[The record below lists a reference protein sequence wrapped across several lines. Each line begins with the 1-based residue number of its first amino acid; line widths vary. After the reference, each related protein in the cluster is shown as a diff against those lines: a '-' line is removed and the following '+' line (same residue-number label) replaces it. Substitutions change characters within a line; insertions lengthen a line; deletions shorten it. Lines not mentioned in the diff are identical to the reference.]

1 MVSGIGSI
9 LELALR
15 TSSCLAYVLNRR
27 DLENRLWLWLRSW
40 DSGMCTRRHEWHIDI
55 DRDGSIFAT

>member
-1 MVSGIGSI
+1 MAV
-9 LELALR
+9 
-15 TSSCLAYVLNRR
+15 
-27 DLENRLWLWLRSW
+27 LRSW

>member
-1 MVSGIGSI
+1 MGSGIGSI

-27 DLENRLWLWLRSW
+27 DLENRLWLCFGVGILE
-40 DSGMCTRRHEWHIDI
+40 CVHE
-55 DRDGSIFAT
+55 GTNGT